1 MNHES
6 FISAVDES
14 ISEGVRRGILQL
26 TQEGEITQNNLI
38 RINGKDLINFTSCS
52 YLGLEHD
59 KRLKQAAISAVEKY
73 GAQFSE
79 SRAYVSIELYRELED
94 LMSEIFEAPT
104 IIAPTTT
111 LAHLSAIPV
120 ILDSGDAIIVD
131 QQLHNSVLSG
141 INVFRANWPIHFE
154 VLRHN
159 RVDLLEERIKAL
171 QATHNRVWYFADGVY
186 SMFGDRCPSD
196 EIFNL
201 LDKYPGFNAYID
213 DAHSMSIVGKNG
225 KGFILGDRPIH
236 ERMIVASSMAKAFA
250 TGGGILVFPNKEIA
264 RRVRTCGAPFNSSG
278 PLQPATLGAAVASAK
293 IHLTDEIYVLQEE
306 FVMRVKYADSLFKKT
321 ALPLISNFDSGI
333 FFVGTSKAE
342 LAYII
347 MERMM
352 QRGFLLN
359 IGVFP
364 AVSKNHSGIRFTITV
379 LQTYEQIEK
388 MVTALNEVFIE
399 VLNERDYSVEQIY
412 NAFKVVARL
421 QERESGE
428 FVSEHSP
435 S

>member
-1 MNHES
+1 
-6 FISAVDES
+6 
-14 ISEGVRRGILQL
+14 
-26 TQEGEITQNNLI
+26 
-38 RINGKDLINFTSCS
+38 
-52 YLGLEHD
+52 
-59 KRLKQAAISAVEKY
+59 
-73 GAQFSE
+73 
-79 SRAYVSIELYRELED
+79 
-94 LMSEIFEAPT
+94 
-104 IIAPTTT
+104 
-111 LAHLSAIPV
+111 
-120 ILDSGDAIIVD
+120 
-131 QQLHNSVLSG
+131 
-141 INVFRANWPIHFE
+141 
-154 VLRHN
+154 
-159 RVDLLEERIKAL
+159 
-171 QATHNRVWYFADGVY
+171 
-186 SMFGDRCPSD
+186 MFGDCCPSED
-196 EIFNL
+196 IFNL
-201 LDKYPGFNAYID
+201 LDKYPSFNAYID
-213 DAHSMSIVGKNG
+213 DAHSMSITGKNG

-306 FVMRVKYADSLFKKT
+306 LVKRIKYAHSLFKQT
-321 ALPLISNFDSGI
+321 SLPLISNFDSGI
-333 FFVGTSKAE
+333 FFVGTSKGE

-379 LQTYEQIEK
+379 LQSYEQIEM

-399 VLNERDYSVEQIY
+399 VLDEKQYLFEQVY

-421 QERESGE
+421 EDRGQGQFLNEQITS
-428 FVSEHSP
+428 
-435 S
+435 